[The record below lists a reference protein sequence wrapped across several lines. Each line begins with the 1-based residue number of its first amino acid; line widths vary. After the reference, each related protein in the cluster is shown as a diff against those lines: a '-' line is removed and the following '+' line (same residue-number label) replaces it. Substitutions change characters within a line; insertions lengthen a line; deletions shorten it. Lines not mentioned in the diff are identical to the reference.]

1 MMGLIKRTCN
11 ALLWLLPSSLIAF
24 GTARVEGRDIL
35 RGGGSSGGTSA
46 ASSSSNAA
54 SVQAVASA
62 QRANDLLLRTT
73 QALQAMRVAQDAA
86 RSLAVTGANNL
97 GADPNHPGKTLPDVP
112 NGLAA
117 GGLVPDSGLAKTG
130 IANDSTT
137 WQNALTPVQTT
148 DGGKTSVT
156 VTQTAQQ
163 ALLYWQTFNV
173 GKNTTLVFDQSAGG
187 TSKSEWIAFNK
198 INDPTGV
205 PSQILG
211 SIQADG
217 QVYLINQ
224 NGIIFGGSSQVNVHT
239 LVASS
244 LPINDNLVSQGL
256 LNNPDAQFL
265 FSALTLAAGSNGT
278 PSFTPTTPNTPG
290 GKTGDVTVQ
299 AGAVIESPLSSDN
312 VGGRVALI
320 GANVTNGG
328 SISTPNGQT
337 ILAAGLQVG
346 MAAHSSRDTSLRGL
360 DVYVGAVTNPASA
373 DAGTATNKGII
384 DTERGNIT
392 ITGKTVNQ
400 FGALDS
406 TTSVSLNGRID
417 LLANYNAVSNA
428 DYDPVNY
435 PDIAP
440 FLFKSTGA
448 VTLGADSVTRILPET
463 ASADRVVSDQWTS
476 ASSSQVNIQGL
487 TAYLASNAEILAPNA
502 TVTLDAGVW
511 DAVTTGGH
519 LVATFVYSG
528 GQIYL
533 DAGASIDV
541 AGSTNVAASVS
552 ENIVSAELLGSEL
565 ADSVLQRSG
574 LLRGKTVIVDVRQTG
589 STNGTAWVGTPLANL
604 AGYTALIKYSVGE
617 LTTDGGTVSLN
628 SGGSVVLKTG
638 SRIDVSGGWINY
650 KGACVQTSRLISGGH
665 LYDMSEATPDLV
677 YSGIYSGFTATH
689 SRWNVTKKFT
699 SQLLSGA
706 HYETGYVQGGNGGA
720 ISIAASSMALD
731 GSLYGNTVTG
741 PRQRATTP
749 DSSLL
754 SLKFESQDLSSSIYQ
769 WISPTPPN
777 IVFQQNTYQ
786 TPVAAFALDS
796 SGIPVALEAARV
808 AEVVLSPDLVNKDGF
823 GNLEID
829 NSDGNI
835 TVPANVSLTSAA
847 GGSIKLAGA
856 NIDIEGKVTVPSGSL
871 TISVYDLSPSSVENL
886 KTTQGAQTPEP
897 DLTRGLFTLGAS
909 ASLSTAGLIVDDLS
923 GSSTAET
930 LPLEKNGGTITIKSY
945 SADFAEGSVIDVSGG
960 MIVSGNGKRSYGKSG
975 SLEIKVG
982 QDLNLPS
989 LLGGHLTLNAAL
1001 EGYGGLGQSGGKLS
1015 ILAPLIQIGGASTN
1029 ADTLLLSPNFFSQ
1042 GGFCSFT
1049 LNGLGTL
1056 TDPTTPSVFIAPGTV
1071 ISPVAQSLLAQSNG
1085 AGENSLRLTPTLLP
1099 QESRTPVSLIFG
1111 AAGLTDQLS
1120 NILVVRGDLVMGEG
1134 AVIQTDPKAS
1144 VAISGNTVAILG
1156 HIIAPGGSI
1165 SISGGI
1171 NSSTIFGDE
1180 NEALP
1185 TVDLGPTSVLST
1197 AGTVL
1202 LTTDVYGYHTGSVLA
1217 GGSVTVAGNIVA
1229 EAGALLDVS
1238 GASDTLDLLSAYSGD
1253 FSNGTLVPMA
1263 LRLIGTKVDSNG
1275 GSITLKGAQEL
1286 FTDATLLGTAGGS
1299 SAEGGSL
1306 SFSSGIFTPPTVTT
1320 PLTPLDVTLVV
1331 TQSGPTMATSFYSEG
1346 ETAIG
1351 HAVLDSK
1358 GRALAGRGYFAA
1370 DRFLSGGFD
1379 TLTLQGTVKFSG
1391 PVTIAAKSS
1400 LKVGSGGV
1408 IYADAAVNL
1417 SASYVALGTAF
1428 APPGSLAQTTP
1439 FLVSSEPYYFRP
1451 TYGTGSLTV
1460 SADLIDI
1467 GNLSLQNIGE
1477 ANFVASNGDIRGDG
1491 TLDVAGAIRM
1501 TAGQIYPPTKCS
1513 FTIAAYDYPLG
1524 GSTQPGSVTILASG
1538 VRSLPY
1544 SAGATLNIY
1553 GSIINQ
1559 GGVLRAPLGSINLGW
1574 DGVSTGPT
1582 DLITG
1587 KSVTATQLLT
1597 LSNGSVT
1604 AVSAIDPITGED
1616 LTLPYGLN
1624 LNGTAWID
1632 PSGIDITSSGLPGKS
1647 ITISAVTV
1655 NDQAGSIVDI
1665 RGGGDLFA
1673 YRWVSGTGGTQ
1684 DILSSNKSFAIIP
1697 GYSADYAPYAA
1708 YNTSASTTHLGS
1720 DTGYTNSTLSVG
1732 DRIYLDASS
1741 GLLAGYYTLLPARY
1755 ALLAG
1760 AYLVTPL
1767 SGTPTAAT
1775 VASDG
1780 ASIVSGYISNSLNT
1794 SRTGQTLL
1802 ARFEVASPTVVK
1814 ARAQYDTFSA
1824 NAFFKAQESSTQ
1836 RLPEDS
1842 GRLVLAATRGMVLQG
1857 SVSSQT
1863 LTGGRGGLVD
1873 ISSPVDILIAG
1884 SHVEGGDNTLVI
1896 HAADLDTFGAESL
1909 LIGGVRSADG
1919 TAVSVQT
1926 NHLTVDNAGTALTG
1940 QDIVL
1945 VANQRLTLAAGA
1957 EIESEGSVSG
1967 QFESLVLGDSQV
1979 AGSGDGLLMRVS
1991 SDSAAQIRRAGVSA
2005 SSVPTL
2011 TIGTGVK
2018 LVGTRLILDST
2029 HATLLD
2035 YTATLRGESVSL
2047 NSGQISL
2054 QLDNPGA
2061 LGTTVGLVM
2070 TNAALQTLLSGVRSL
2085 SLLSYSSIDL
2095 YGTGQIGLLDANGLP
2110 VIESLSLHAGEIRG
2124 FNHDGG
2130 TVTLN
2135 ARNILMDNRAS
2146 AVSPGTVA
2154 AQTGLL
2160 VLNAETITLGANQL
2174 SLDQFA
2180 NVTLNATGGIFFSGK
2195 GGLTAQGSLTLGT
2208 PLITGATGAVQ
2219 TIIASG
2225 GALLVATPTGGGSA
2239 TLTGGLGA
2247 TLTLEGSSVAANSW
2261 IQLSSGLLT
2270 LHATRGD
2277 ITVGGRMDVA
2287 GTESAFDDLTR
2298 YTSGG
2303 KLTLVSDAG
2312 NVDLLAGGVLTV
2324 AAQPGGVDAGSL
2336 TITAPTGAFHSSG
2349 ALLGQGGAN
2358 GDNGTFSIDVGA
2370 VPGGNIASLNA
2381 ALNRAGFTLSRTIR
2395 VRTGNVFMDGIATA
2409 RSFNL
2414 SADTGS
2420 ITVAGTVDAS
2430 GAQGGM
2436 ISLEAG
2442 GGVILSAGSLLTVAA
2457 HDFSS
2462 AGKGGSVSL
2471 ETRGDGGGVI
2481 DIESGSVIDLS
2492 VASYTRFSSANGD
2505 STGTLHLRAPQT
2517 AANTDL
2523 RVNSING
2530 SILNASNIIVE
2541 GFQVFD
2547 LTTTGGAITDAVE
2560 AQVLSNG
2567 QTFLGAA
2574 GTTSYTTMLNRL
2586 LAHNAGLA
2594 SELNI
2599 EQGAEIINRMG
2610 DLTLASTWDLATY
2623 RYGPKSTPGVL
2634 TLRASGNLN
2643 FNFKASLS
2651 DGFDAS
2657 STELWQ
2663 APLLSVGSRS
2673 WSYRLISG
2681 ADFTAADFRK
2691 VQSLASLSVNTGS
2704 LLLGND
2710 SPALPVTASDS
2721 RQSIISDYYQT
2732 IRTGTG
2738 DIDIYAGRDIQI
2750 LAPLGTIYTAG
2761 SQASALANFD
2771 TPLLSYRSN
2780 QLGSTQS
2787 PVYGAQYSMGGG
2799 NVTIWAQND
2808 IARYAVV
2815 GSGASAN
2822 LVADSTKELPS
2833 NWLYRR
2839 GYVNSTTGLFSAT
2852 HSGGEVESTSWWID
2866 FSNFFEGVGAL
2877 GGGNVTLIAGHDVNN
2892 VDAVVPTNARMSKG
2906 APNAANLLELGGGD
2920 LVVKAGH
2927 DIDGGV
2933 YYVERGHGTLSAG
2946 NRIHTNS
2953 TRAAL
2958 TQTETNNLAALGK
2971 IPDPTTWLPTTL
2983 FLGKGSFDVSAGSD
2997 LLLGPVANAF
3007 LLPQGINNSFY
3018 EKSYFS
3024 TYASND
3030 AVHVT
3035 SLTGD
3040 VTLKDSADGE
3050 AGSLESWY
3058 QNVFLYY
3065 GNTSAYSRSQPWL
3078 RLVETSMTPFS
3089 TVFALMPG
3097 TLSVTAFSEDINIVG
3112 RLTLSPSSTGSIDL
3126 VAAGSINGLQINGVD
3141 SSTQKFEWSASTI
3154 NLSDADPSRIPG
3166 VASPLSLSS
3175 PASGFLGG
3183 TWNFTPVDLMDD
3195 LNSLFHESGSTEG
3208 TQAVLQTKQAL
3219 HASGVIHAND
3229 TNPVHLYALT
3239 GDISGITL
3247 FSGKASWVVA
3257 GRDITDIA
3265 LYIQNPSAAAVS
3277 LVSAGRDL
3285 IAYDP
3290 NSVLRVAAQQAG
3302 NILSVD
3308 GVLVDPLAGDI
3319 QIGGPG
3325 TLEVLAGR
3333 NLDLGVGS
3341 NRSDG
3346 TAVGITSI
3354 GNARNP
3360 YLPDEGAD
3368 IVAGAGIGR
3377 SAGLDNSSLDF
3388 TSFIAQFL
3396 DVANGG
3402 VEAAR
3407 YLPELGTLLGL
3418 SDASNA
3424 TVWAAFEQLPTEKQ
3438 HRLALEV
3445 FYLVLRD
3452 AGRDYNTPTS
3462 SGYQHY
3468 NAGYAAIKALFP
3480 GSQWH
3485 GNISLTSREIKTLRG
3500 GNISLF
3506 APGGALTV
3514 GYDLSGNQPVDQGIL
3529 TEAGGN
3535 LSIFARDSVTVG
3547 TSRIFTL
3554 RGGNEIIWSSL
3565 GDIAAGASSK
3575 TVQSAPPTRVLI
3587 DPQSGD
3593 VQTDLAGL
3601 ATGGGI
3607 GVLDTVSGVTPGNV
3621 DLIAPA
3627 GSIDAGD
3634 AGIRASGNLNVSAL
3648 AVLNSSNIQ
3657 VGGASVGT
3665 PVAVT
3670 ASINLGILATT
3681 SSIVGATNAATEQS
3695 LVQPQPQTN
3704 AVELPSFITVEVIGY
3719 GGGEG
3724 DEEVQP

>member
-1 MMGLIKRTCN
+1 MKRN
-11 ALLWLLPSSLIAF
+11 ALLWLLPSSLIAL
-24 GTARVEGRDIL
+24 GTARVEARDIL
-35 RGGGSSGGTSA
+35 RGGGSSEATSA
-46 ASSSSNAA
+46 DSSSVNAA
-54 SVQAVASA
+54 SVQAAATA
-62 QRANDLLLRTT
+62 QRANDVLLRTT
-73 QALQAMRVAQDAA
+73 QALQAMRAAQDAA
-86 RSLAVTGANNL
+86 RKLAVAGANNL
-97 GADPNHPGKTLPDVP
+97 GADPNHSGKTLPDVS

-117 GGLVPDSGLAKTG
+117 GGLVPDSVLAKTG
-130 IANDSTT
+130 VANDSTT

-148 DGGKTSVT
+148 DGGKTTVT
-156 VTQTAQQ
+156 ITQTAQQ
-163 ALLYWQTFNV
+163 ALLYWQTFNI

-187 TSKSEWIAFNK
+187 SSKSEWIAFNK

-244 LPINDNLVSQGL
+244 LPINDNLVSLGL

-278 PSFTPTTPNTPG
+278 PSFTPSTPNTPD

-320 GANVTNGG
+320 GANVTNEGT
-328 SISTPNGQT
+328 ISTPNGQT

-346 MAAHSSRDTSLRGL
+346 MAAHSSSDTSLRGL
-360 DVYVGAVTNPASA
+360 DVYVGAVADPASTVA
-373 DAGTATNKGII
+373 AYAGTATNGGII
-384 DTERGNIT
+384 DAERGDIT
-392 ITGKTVNQ
+392 ITGKSVNQ
-400 FGALDS
+400 FGVLDS

-417 LLANYNAVSNA
+417 LLAQYNAVSNA
-428 DYDPVNY
+428 AYDPVNY

-440 FLFKSTGA
+440 FLFESTGA
-448 VTLGADSVTRILPET
+448 VTLGVGSVTRILPET
-463 ASADRVVSDQWTS
+463 ASTDRVVSDQWTS
-476 ASSSQVNIQGL
+476 ASASQVNIQGL
-487 TAYLASNAEILAPNA
+487 TTYLASGAEILAPNA
-502 TVTLDAGVW
+502 TVTINAGVW

-519 LVATFVYSG
+519 LVTTFVYSG

-533 DAGASIDV
+533 DAGAAIDV
-541 AGSTNVAASVS
+541 AGSTNVTASVS
-552 ENIVSAELLGSEL
+552 ENIISAELLGTEL

-574 LLRGKTVIVDVRQTG
+574 ILRGKTVTVDVRQTG
-589 STNGTAWVGTPLANL
+589 SYDATTWVGTPLADL
-604 AGYTALIKYSVGE
+604 SGYVALITYSVGE

-628 SGGSVVLKTG
+628 SGESVVLQAG

-650 KGACVQTSRLISGGH
+650 KGARVQTTRLISGGH

-677 YSGIYSGFTATH
+677 YSGIYEGFTSTH
-689 SRWNVTKKFT
+689 SRWNVTETFT
-699 SQLLSGA
+699 SQLLTGA
-706 HYETGYVQGGNGGA
+706 HYETGYVQGGNGGT
-720 ISIAASSMALD
+720 ISITATSMALD
-731 GSLYGNTVTG
+731 GSLYGTTVTG
-741 PRQRATTP
+741 PRQRTTTP
-749 DSSLL
+749 DSSSL

-769 WISPTPPN
+769 WVSPTPPN
-777 IVFQQNTYQ
+777 IVFQQNAIQ
-786 TPVAAFALDS
+786 TSVAAFSLDS
-796 SGIPVALEAARV
+796 LGNPEALEADRV

-847 GGSIKLAGA
+847 GGSITLAGA

-871 TISVYDLSPSSVENL
+871 TISVYDLSPSSVETL
-886 KTTQGAQTPEP
+886 KTTQGAQTPNA
-897 DLTRGLFTLGAS
+897 DLTRGLFILGAG
-909 ASLSTAGLIVDDLS
+909 AFLSTAGLIVDDRAGAS
-923 GSSTAET
+923 EAET
-930 LPLEKNGGTITIKSY
+930 LPLDKNGGTITIKSY
-945 SADFAEGSVIDVSGG
+945 SANFEEGSVIDVSGG
-960 MIVSGNGKRSYGKSG
+960 LIVSGNGKRSYGKGG
-975 SLEIKVG
+975 SLVIKVG
-982 QDLNLPS
+982 QDLNLTS

-1001 EGYGGLGQSGGKLS
+1001 EGYGGLGQAGGKLT
-1015 ILAPLIQIGGASTN
+1015 ILAPLIQIGGTSTN
-1029 ADTLLLSPNFFSQ
+1029 ADTLLLSPDFFSQ

-1056 TDPTTPSVFIAPGTV
+1056 TDSTMPSVYIAPGTV
-1071 ISPVAQSLLAQSNG
+1071 ITPVAQSLLAQVNV
-1085 AGENSLRLTPTLLP
+1085 AGDTSLVLTPTLLP
-1099 QESRTPVSLIFG
+1099 QESRTAVSLTFG
-1111 AAGLTDQLS
+1111 AAGLTDFFS
-1120 NILVVRGDLVMGEG
+1120 SILVVRGDFVMGEG
-1134 AVIQTDPKAS
+1134 AVIQTDPEAS
-1144 VAISGNTVAILG
+1144 VTISGNTVAILG

-1165 SISGGI
+1165 SISGGS
-1171 NSSTIFGDE
+1171 NSTTIFGDE

-1202 LTTDVYGYHTGSVLA
+1202 LTTDVHGYHTGSVLD
-1217 GGSVTVAGNIVA
+1217 GGSITVSGNIVA
-1229 EAGALLDVS
+1229 EAGARLDVS
-1238 GASDTLDLLSAYSGD
+1238 GASDTLDLLSAYSGG
-1253 FSNGTLVPMA
+1253 FSNDTLIPAA
-1263 LRLIGTKVDSNG
+1263 LRLVATKVDSDG

-1286 FTDATLLGTAGGS
+1286 FTDATLVGAAGGS

-1306 SFSSGIFTPPTVTT
+1306 SLSSGIFTPPTVTT

-1331 TQSGPTMATSFYSEG
+1331 TQSELTMPTSFYSVG

-1351 HAVLDSK
+1351 NAVLDAN
-1358 GRALAGRGYFAA
+1358 GNALAGRGYFAA

-1379 TLTLQGTVKFSG
+1379 SLTLQGTVEFSG
-1391 PVTIAAKSS
+1391 PVTITANSS
-1400 LKVGSGGV
+1400 LTVGSGGV

-1417 SASYVALGTAF
+1417 KASYVALGTAF
-1428 APPGSLAQTTP
+1428 ASPGSLEQTTP
-1439 FLVSSEPYYFRP
+1439 FLVSSEPYYFNP

-1467 GNLSLQNIGE
+1467 GNLSLQNIGA
-1477 ANFVASNGDIRGDG
+1477 ANFVAADGDIRGDG
-1491 TLDVAGAIRM
+1491 TLDVAGVIRM
-1501 TAGQIYPPTKCS
+1501 TAGQIYPPTECS
-1513 FTIAAYDYPLG
+1513 FTIAAYDYLSG
-1524 GSTQPGSVTILASG
+1524 GSTQAGSVTILASG
-1538 VRSLPY
+1538 ERSLPY
-1544 SAGATLNIY
+1544 SAGGTLNIY

-1574 DGVSTGPT
+1574 DGVGTGPT
-1582 DLITG
+1582 DLIAG
-1587 KSVTATQLLT
+1587 KSVEATQFLM
-1597 LSNGSVT
+1597 LSRGSVT
-1604 AVSAIDPITGED
+1604 SVSAIDLITGED

-1624 LNGTAWID
+1624 LNGTSWID
-1632 PSGIDITSSGLPGKS
+1632 PSGIDITSSGLPAKS

-1655 NDQAGSIVDI
+1655 DDQAGSVIDI
-1665 RGGGDLFA
+1665 RGGGDLYA
-1673 YRWVSGTGGTQ
+1673 YRWVSGTGGTK
-1684 DILSSNKSFAIIP
+1684 DILASNTSFAIIP

-1708 YNTSASTTHLGS
+1708 YNTSSSTTNLGT

-1732 DRIYLDASS
+1732 DRIYLDAS
-1741 GLLAGYYTLLPARY
+1741 GLPAGYYTLLPARY

-1767 SGTPTAAT
+1767 SGTPTATT

-1780 ASIVSGYISNSLNT
+1780 ASIVSGYISNGLNS
-1794 SRTGQTLL
+1794 SRTGQTVLS
-1802 ARFEVASPTVVK
+1802 RFEVASQTVVK
-1814 ARAQYDTFSA
+1814 ARAQYDSYSA
-1824 NAFFKAQESSTQ
+1824 NTFFKEASSTQ

-1842 GRLVLAATRGMVLQG
+1842 GRLVLEATQGMVLQG
-1857 SVSSQT
+1857 SVISQA
-1863 LTGGRGGLVD
+1863 LTRGRGGWVD

-1884 SHVEGGDNTLVI
+1884 SNVEGGGNTLVLN
-1896 HAADLDTFGAESL
+1896 ASDLDTFGAESL

-1919 TAVSVQT
+1919 TVVSVQT
-1926 NHLTVDNAGTALTG
+1926 NSLTVDNAGTALTG
-1940 QDIVL
+1940 QDIVF
-1945 VANQRLTLAAGA
+1945 VANQSLTLAAGA
-1957 EIESEGSVSG
+1957 DIESAGSVSG
-1967 QFESLVLGDSQV
+1967 QFESLVLGNSLV
-1979 AGSGDGLLMRVS
+1979 AGSGDGLLLRVS
-1991 SDSAAQIRRAGVSA
+1991 SDSTAQISRAGVSA

-2011 TIGTGVK
+2011 TINAGVK
-2018 LVGTRLILDST
+2018 LVGTRMILDST

-2035 YTATLRGESVSL
+2035 PTATLRGDSVSL
-2047 NSGQISL
+2047 NSGQISI
-2054 QLDNPGA
+2054 QLDHPGA
-2061 LGTTVGLVM
+2061 LGTTAGLIM
-2070 TNAALQTLLSGVRSL
+2070 TNATLQTLLSGVRSL

-2095 YGTGQIGLLDANGLP
+2095 YGTGQIGLLDSDGLP

-2124 FNHDGG
+2124 FNNDGG
-2130 TVTLN
+2130 AVTFN
-2135 ARNILMDNRAS
+2135 ARSILLDNRAS
-2146 AVSPGTVA
+2146 AASPGVVA
-2154 AQTGLL
+2154 AQTGQL
-2160 VLNAETITLGANQL
+2160 VLNAEIIKLGANQL
-2174 SLDQFA
+2174 NIDQFA
-2180 NVTLNATGGIFFSGK
+2180 QVTLNATGGILFSGEGGLAVQ
-2195 GGLTAQGSLTLGT
+2195 GGLTLAT

-2225 GALLVATPTGGGSA
+2225 GALVVTTPTGGGSA
-2239 TLTGGLGA
+2239 TLTGGVGA

-2270 LHATRGD
+2270 LHATSGD
-2277 ITVGGRMDVA
+2277 VSVGGRLDVA
-2287 GTESAFDDLTR
+2287 GTESVFDDLTR

-2303 KLTLVSDAG
+2303 ELTLTSDAG
-2312 NVDLLAGGVLTV
+2312 NVELLAGGVLTV
-2324 AAQPGGVDAGSL
+2324 AAQPGGGDAGSL
-2336 TITAPTGAFHSSG
+2336 TVSAPTGVFHSAG
-2349 ALLGQGGAN
+2349 TLLGQGGVD
-2358 GDNGTFSIDVGA
+2358 GDNGAFSMDVGA
-2370 VPGGNIASLNA
+2370 VPGGSIASLNA
-2381 ALNRAGFTLSRTIR
+2381 ALNVAGFTLSRTIR
-2395 VRTGNVFMDGIATA
+2395 VRTGDVLMDGIATA
-2409 RSFNL
+2409 SSFNL
-2414 SADTGS
+2414 SADAGS
-2420 ITVAGTVDAS
+2420 ITVAGTVDSS
-2430 GAQGGM
+2430 GAQGGT

-2442 GGVILSAGSLLTVAA
+2442 GSVSLSVGSLLTVAA
-2457 HDFSS
+2457 QDFSS

-2481 DIESGSVIDLS
+2481 DIGSGSVIDLS
-2492 VASYTRFSSANGD
+2492 VASNTSSSAANGD
-2505 STGTLHLRAPQT
+2505 YTGTLHLRAPQT
-2517 AANTDL
+2517 TANTDL
-2523 RVNSING
+2523 LVNPING

-2541 GFQVFD
+2541 GFHVFD
-2547 LTTTGGAITDAVE
+2547 LTSTGGAITAAVE
-2560 AQVLSNG
+2560 AKVLANG

-2574 GTTSYTTMLNRL
+2574 GTTTTSYMTMLDRL
-2586 LAHNAGLA
+2586 LAHNTGLA
-2594 SELNI
+2594 SVLNI
-2599 EQGAEIINRMG
+2599 EQGAEIINQTG

-2623 RYGPKSTPGVL
+2623 RYGPNSTPGVL
-2634 TLRASGNLN
+2634 TLRAVGNLN
-2643 FNFKASLS
+2643 FNFTASLS

-2657 STELWQ
+2657 FTALWQ

-2673 WSYRLISG
+2673 WSYRLIAG

-2691 VQSLASLSVNTGS
+2691 VKALASLAANTGS
-2704 LLLGND
+2704 LLLGNN
-2710 SPALPVTASDS
+2710 SPALPTTTSDS
-2721 RQSIISDYYQT
+2721 RESIISNYYQT
-2732 IRTGTG
+2732 IRTGSG
-2738 DIDIYAGRDIQI
+2738 DIDIYAGRDVQI
-2750 LAPLGTIYTAG
+2750 LNPLGTIYTAG
-2761 SQASALANFD
+2761 SQAAAMADFD
-2771 TPLLSYRSN
+2771 TPVLTYRSN

-2808 IARYAVV
+2808 IARYSIV
-2815 GSGASAN
+2815 GSGTSVK
-2822 LVADSTKELPS
+2822 LVADSTKEMPS

-2839 GYVNSTTGLFSAT
+2839 GYVDSTTGLFSAT

-2877 GGGNVTLIAGHDVNN
+2877 GGGNVTLIAGHDVSN

-2906 APNAANLLELGGGD
+2906 TPNVANLLELGGGD

-2946 NRIHTNS
+2946 NSIHTNS

-2958 TQTETNNLAALGK
+2958 TQSEIASLTIQGET
-2971 IPDPTTWLPTTL
+2971 PDAITWLPTTL
-2983 FLGKGSFDVSAGSD
+2983 FLGKGSFDVSAGGD
-2997 LLLGPVANAF
+2997 VLLGPVANAF

-3024 TYASND
+3024 TYASTD
-3030 AVHVT
+3030 AVNVT

-3065 GNTSAYSRSQPWL
+3065 GNTSAFSRSQPWL
-3078 RLVETSMTPFS
+3078 RLVETNMTPFA

-3112 RLTLSPSSTGSIDL
+3112 SLTLSPSSTGSIDL
-3126 VAAGSINGLQINGVD
+3126 IAAGSINGLQINGVD
-3141 SSTQKFEWSASTI
+3141 STTGEFEWSASTI

-3166 VASPLSLSS
+3166 VASPLSLAS

-3183 TWNFTPVDLMDD
+3183 AWNFTPVDLMDD
-3195 LNSLFHESGSTEG
+3195 LNSLFNESGSTEG
-3208 TQAVLQTKQAL
+3208 TQGVLQTKQAL
-3219 HASGVIHAND
+3219 HAPGVLHAND
-3229 TNPVHLYALT
+3229 TTPVHLYALT
-3239 GDISGITL
+3239 GDISGFTL
-3247 FSGKASWVVA
+3247 FSGKSTWVIA

-3265 LYIQNPSAAAVS
+3265 LYLQNTSADDVS

-3290 NSVLRVAAQQAG
+3290 NSLLRVAAQTEG
-3302 NILSVD
+3302 NVLSMD

-3368 IVAGAGIGR
+3368 IVAGAGIG
-3377 SAGLDNSSLDF
+3377 SSSGLDNSSLDF

-3396 DVANGG
+3396 DLASGG

-3418 SDASNA
+3418 TDASNA
-3424 TVWAAFEQLPTEKQ
+3424 AVWAAFEQLPTEKQ
-3438 HRLALEV
+3438 DRLALEI

-3452 AGRDYNTPTS
+3452 AGRDYNTSSS
-3462 SGYQHY
+3462 SGYQNY
-3468 NAGYAAIKALFP
+3468 NVGYAAIKALFP
-3480 GSQWH
+3480 GDSWQ

-3529 TEAGGN
+3529 TEDGGN
-3535 LSIFARDSVTVG
+3535 ISIFARDSVTVG

-3554 RGGNEIIWSSL
+3554 RGGNEIIWSTL

-3607 GVLDTVSGVTPGNV
+3607 GVLDTVSGVTPGDV

-3627 GSIDAGD
+3627 GNIDAGD

-3665 PVAVT
+3665 PVVVT
-3670 ASINLGILATT
+3670 PSINLGSLATT
-3681 SSIVGATNAATEQS
+3681 SSIAGATNAAAEQA

-3704 AVELPSFITVEVIGY
+3704 SVDLPTFITVEVIGY

-3724 DEEVQP
+3724 DEEEQP